1 MSNPSAAFLIDTL
14 GAKRIAERVG
24 KGQPS
29 VSIAKRGIPARWY
42 PLVREMCA
50 EDGIDCPEDAFNWAR
65 PQETG
70 TAL

>member
-1 MSNPSAAFLIDTL
+1 MSNPSAATL
-14 GAKRIAERVG
+14 VESLGTKRLTARIGVKRSMVSAAKA
-24 KGQPS
+24 
-29 VSIAKRGIPARWY
+29 GIPARWY
-42 PLVREMCA
+42 PLVRELCA